1 MIVSIVI
8 LWYYHSFMGKR
19 VAYQG
24 ILGSFSSMAARAV
37 CGPDCVPI
45 HTRRFR
51 EIFEHVVSGDAD
63 IGIVPIENALAGSVH
78 ENFDLLGEFKCSI
91 VAEYYCPVQL
101 HLLALPNADS
111 ELSSFTQAI
120 SHPKAL
126 EQCSEFLEHHS
137 NLVPTSYS
145 DTAGAALQVRETG
158 DCSIAAIASEEAADT
173 YGLTIIARNIQ
184 NHALNST
191 RFFAVSATEAPCS
204 SPTKASLLLT
214 LPHEPGSLYRLLG
227 EIAGTRLNVTKIE
240 SRPIVGKPFE
250 YAFHLVMECMPGHSS
265 VLRECVS
272 RVQGACAS
280 CRVLGC
286 YAAATEQHGA

>member
-1 MIVSIVI
+1 
-8 LWYYHSFMGKR
+8 MGNR

-51 EIFEHVVSGDAD
+51 EIFEHVVSGRAD

-78 ENFDLLGEFKCSI
+78 ENFDLLGEFNCSI
-91 VAEYYCPVQL
+91 IAEYYCPVQL
-101 HLLALPNADS
+101 HLITLPDAGAALS
-111 ELSSFTQAI
+111 GFTRAL

-126 EQCSEFLEHHS
+126 EQCSEFLERHT

-145 DTAGAALQVRETG
+145 DTAGAALHVRETG
-158 DCSIAAIASEEAADT
+158 DRSIAAIASEEAAAT
-173 YGLTIIARNIQ
+173 YGLTILARSIQ

-191 RFFAVSATEAPCS
+191 RFFAVSVVETPCS
-204 SPTKASLLLT
+204 DPTKVSLLLT
-214 LPHEPGSLYRLLG
+214 LPHQPGSLHRLLA
-227 EIAGTRLNVTKIE
+227 EIAGAGVNITKIE

-250 YAFHLVMECMPGHSS
+250 YSFHLDMECSQGSS
-265 VLRECVS
+265 EVLRECVR
-272 RVQGACAS
+272 RVQASCAN
-280 CRVLGC
+280 CRVLGF
-286 YAAATEQHGA
+286 YAATPEVSTGTPA